1 VLVTFAVAGLGLM
14 LSLRALS
21 VTGVPVRS
29 ASLAAMTAAL
39 DLLDLREG
47 ERFVDLGCGHGNVLA
62 EARRR
67 TNVHALGF
75 ELNPAIALLA
85 WLRCLGDRRV
95 EVRCGDSRQADLTGV
110 GAFYAY
116 LMPRPMLEL
125 EAWLSRFP
133 EGTRLVS
140 VEFALP
146 NLVPVAT
153 REVGL
158 LRQPVR
164 LYVLG
169 PQRI

>member
-1 VLVTFAVAGLGLM
+1 M
-14 LSLRALS
+14 LSLRALA

-29 ASLAAMTAAL
+29 ASAEAVAAAL
-39 DLLDLREG
+39 DLLELRAG
-47 ERFVDLGCGHGNVLA
+47 ERFVDLGCGHGNVLV

-67 TNVHALGF
+67 ADVRALGF

-85 WLRCLGDRRV
+85 RLRCGIDRAV
-95 EVRCGDSRQADLTGV
+95 EIRCGDSRHADLTGV
-110 GAFYAY
+110 TAFYAY
-116 LMPRPMLEL
+116 LMPRPMWEL
-125 EAWLSRFP
+125 EVWLSRFP

-146 NLVPVAT
+146 NLVPAAT

-164 LYVLG
+164 LYRLG
-169 PQRI
+169 LQRM